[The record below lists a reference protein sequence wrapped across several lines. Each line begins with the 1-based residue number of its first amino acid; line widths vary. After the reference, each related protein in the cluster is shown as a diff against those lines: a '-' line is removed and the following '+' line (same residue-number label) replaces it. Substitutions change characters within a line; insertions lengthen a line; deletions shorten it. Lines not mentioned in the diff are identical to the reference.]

1 MTTFPS
7 SRVAPTR
14 LRVNIARFTLRHPE
28 WWLVGASAAAWVL
41 AWWLA
46 AGPSNGS
53 LHPRHDA
60 GTLAGGWSPGPFL
73 VDLGIWSVM
82 VVAMMGPVMVPRV
95 RHVAECCMGRVRI
108 RAILETLVGALL
120 VWTIAGVLA
129 IGLTSVAP
137 GLDARESPIAFLV
150 VWLLVA
156 GWQLMPSKLAAIGRC
171 HAIRVPRGVAAG
183 GRRFVAGTA
192 YTSWC
197 VVSCGPAMAA
207 MAITGHPPLLMAALT
222 IGFTAE
228 RVVHRPAHATRVL
241 AFGVTVTALASLL
254 LASLG
259 N

>member
-1 MTTFPS
+1 MTTLPS

-14 LRVNIARFTLRHPE
+14 LRVSVARFTLRHPE

-41 AWWLA
+41 AWWLT
-46 AGPSNGS
+46 AGPNSESVHIDFGM
-53 LHPRHDA
+53 
-60 GTLAGGWSPGPFL
+60 WS
-73 VDLGIWSVM
+73 IM

-95 RHVAECCMGRVRI
+95 RHVAECCVGRVRT
-108 RAILETLVGALL
+108 RAIVETLVGALM

-129 IGLTSVAP
+129 IGLTSIAP
-137 GLDARESPIAFLV
+137 GLDARESPISFLV

-156 GWQLMPSKLAAIGRC
+156 GWQLMPSKMAAIGRC
-171 HAIRVPRGVAAG
+171 HAIRVPRGAAVG
-183 GRRFVAGTA
+183 NRRLSAGMA

-222 IGFTAE
+222 VGFTAE

-241 AFGVTVTALASLL
+241 AFGVAATALASWL

-259 N
+259 S